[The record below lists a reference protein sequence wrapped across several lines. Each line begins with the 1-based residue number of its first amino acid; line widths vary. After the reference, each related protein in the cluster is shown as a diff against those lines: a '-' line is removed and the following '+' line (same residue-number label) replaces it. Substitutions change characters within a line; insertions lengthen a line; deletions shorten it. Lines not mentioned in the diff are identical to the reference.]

1 MGSKEPLL
9 QLVIDSLIEPNC
21 QLTFLYLLSSFWV

>member
-1 MGSKEPLL
+1 MGPKEPLL
-9 QLVIDSLIEPNC
+9 QLVIDSLIELNC